1 MDTSLPRDP
10 LMRKI
15 FAIDINV
22 NLYVLI
28 KQSFDCMC
36 FLWPYDSKAVEL
48 RHIQSVSL
56 VTNSKL

>member
-1 MDTSLPRDP
+1 
-10 LMRKI
+10 MRNI
-15 FAIDINV
+15 FAIDLNV